1 MNSTELTDAVR
12 DRFSEAVSASHTFRD
27 DTTLV
32 LKGDSSCSRSRGFSR
47 RIRRCG

>member
-1 MNSTELTDAVR
+1 MNSIELIDAVR

-32 LKGDSSCSRSRGFSR
+32 LKGEFLVEVEAVAAKD
-47 RIRRCG
+47 